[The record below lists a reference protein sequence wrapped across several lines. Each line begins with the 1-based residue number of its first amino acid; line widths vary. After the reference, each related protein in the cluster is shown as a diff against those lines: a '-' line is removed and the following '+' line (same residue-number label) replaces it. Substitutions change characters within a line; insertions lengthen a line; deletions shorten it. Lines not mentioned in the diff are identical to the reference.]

1 MIATDAKHT
10 LTAAETRANIINKIA
25 EDNNKT
31 SEENRQRFKNQL
43 QAKIKEI
50 KKSDRMQI
58 FDLVT
63 VVYQNLEEQK
73 NANNQNDY
81 LG

>member
-1 MIATDAKHT
+1 
-10 LTAAETRANIINKIA
+10 
-25 EDNNKT
+25 
-31 SEENRQRFKNQL
+31 L

-81 LG
+81 LGEVEQMMEEE

>member
-31 SEENRQRFKNQL
+31 SEENR
-43 QAKIKEI
+43 
-50 KKSDRMQI
+50 
-58 FDLVT
+58 
-63 VVYQNLEEQK
+63 
-73 NANNQNDY
+73 
-81 LG
+81 